1 LGAQMVRYKGL
12 MIILDG
18 LGDRSCAELDGRTPL
33 EAAFT
38 PNLDQMTREGLL
50 GMVDPLLPGVPVGT
64 HTGTGVLMGLAP
76 LDAGRLARGPVEAA
90 GIGLDLHP
98 GEVVLRCNFATL
110 SDNGEGLA
118 IQDRRAGRIREGTA
132 ELAEELR
139 DLQLGDGITGD
150 LYPATQHRAVLRLR
164 GAGLSAGF
172 TDTDPGSG
180 REGHGVQLAQ
190 ARDGREQSAVRT
202 ADAVNRFVREAYRR
216 LVSHPVNLRRDVEG
230 LFPANGILTRSAG
243 ECARLRNLVTHLR
256 LNAAVVAG
264 EHTVA
269 GLGNLFGFKTLSEP
283 GFTALPQTDLDGK
296 VAATLKA
303 LENHDLVFLH
313 IKGPDIAAHDRDAE
327 GKKACLERIDRVLD
341 GLPLSDL
348 VIGVTGDHSTD
359 SNFGR
364 HCGDPVPGLL
374 VAPKGR
380 RDANVTF
387 GEASCMVGGLGRLS
401 ATSFLI
407 SMLDAMGAMGNFRPV
422 DRDFMFPV

>member
-1 LGAQMVRYKGL
+1 

-38 PNLDQMTREGLL
+38 PNLDEMAREGLL

-110 SDNGEGLA
+110 REDGAGLA
-118 IQDRRAGRIREGTA
+118 IKNRRAGRILEGTA
-132 ELAEELR
+132 ELAAELR
-139 DLQLGDGITGD
+139 DQPLGDGITGD

-180 REGHGVQLAQ
+180 LEGRGVQLAR
-190 ARDGREQSAVRT
+190 ARDGRDQSAVRT
-202 ADAVNRFVREAYRR
+202 ADAVNCFVREAYQR
-216 LVSHPVNLRRDVEG
+216 LVSHPVNLRREAEG
-230 LFPANGILTRSAG
+230 LLPANGILTRSAG
-243 ECARLRNLVTHLR
+243 ECAQLRNLVTHLK

-264 EHTVA
+264 EHTVE
-269 GLGNLFGFKTLSEP
+269 GLGNLFGFKTFSEP
-283 GFTALPQTDLDGK
+283 GFTALPQTDLEGK

-303 LENHDLVFLH
+303 LENHDLVYLH
-313 IKGPDIAAHDRDAE
+313 IKGPDIAAHDRDPE

-341 GLPLSDL
+341 RLPRSEL

-374 VAPKGR
+374 AAPKGR

-387 GEASCMVGGLGRLS
+387 GELSCMTGGLGRLS

-422 DRDFMFPV
+422 DRDFIFPV

>member
-1 LGAQMVRYKGL
+1 MVRYKGL

-33 EAAFT
+33 EAALT
-38 PNLDQMTREGLL
+38 PNLDQMAREGLL

-76 LDAGRLARGPVEAA
+76 LDAGWLARGPVEAA

-110 SDNGEGLA
+110 SEDGESLA
-118 IQDRRAGRIREGTA
+118 IKNRRAGRIREGTT
-132 ELAEELR
+132 ELAEDLR
-139 DLQLGDGITGD
+139 GVPLGDGITGD

-180 REGHGVQLAQ
+180 REERGVQLAR
-190 ARDGREQSAVRT
+190 ARDGREKSAVRT
-202 ADAVNRFVREAYRR
+202 ADAVNRFVRESYRR
-216 LVSHPVNLRRDVEG
+216 LVRHPVNRRREAAG
-230 LFPANGILTRSAG
+230 LLPANGILTRSAG
-243 ECARLRNLVTHLR
+243 ECAQLRNLVTHLA
-256 LNAAVVAG
+256 LNAALVAG
-264 EHTVA
+264 ERTVE
-269 GLGNLFGFKTLSEP
+269 GLGNLFGFKTFSEP
-283 GFTALPQTDLDGK
+283 GFTALPRTDLEGK
-296 VAATLKA
+296 VAVTLKA

-313 IKGPDIAAHDRDAE
+313 IKGPDIASHDRDAE
-327 GKKACLERIDRVLD
+327 GKKSCLERIDLVLD
-341 GLPLSDL
+341 RLPRSEL

-374 VAPKGR
+374 MAPKGR
-380 RDANVTF
+380 RDANVAF
-387 GEASCMVGGLGRLS
+387 GESNCMAGGLGRLS

-407 SMLDAMGAMGNFRPV
+407 SMLDAMGAVGNYRPV
-422 DRDFMFPV
+422 DRDYIFPV